1 MVLIKLLQRIRL
13 LERTL
18 TIVIVTV
25 VEQLE
30 AQAQGLAVT
39 VLQAVKAVDQ
49 AALLVKADIQTVVT
63 RERVAV
69 VVADIKAEPEVF
81 IPLLVEEDQAMSHLD
96 IHQ

>member
-63 RERVAV
+63 TERVAV

>member
-1 MVLIKLLQRIRL
+1 MVLSKLLQRIRL

-63 RERVAV
+63 TERVAV